1 MKKIYFIIKHIKE
14 IYGIKKMLFFYIP
27 SLLISAFPRK
37 EEIFEPAFSLFT
49 AFIVVEI
56 AFIAIFYSGSNGV
69 ERAKNFSIN
78 NTMNK
83 KTNFYH
89 YLLVK
94 NFHSLFL
101 KFIVLF
107 LIFLMKIYKING
119 SIKIFLMNVNFGY
132 DDFIFSLIIYS
143 IIITLDLM
151 VSMYYFLWGNIID
164 DKAKK

>member
-49 AFIVVEI
+49 ALIVVEI

-69 ERAKNFSIN
+69 ERAKNFSMN

-94 NFHSLFL
+94 
-101 KFIVLF
+101 
-107 LIFLMKIYKING
+107 NG